1 MTSEL
6 ILVSRKDACR
16 MLGISIRTL
25 DNLVS
30 GGEIRVRRIGS
41 RVLFE
46 RRSLEAFSRSDHRTK
61 RANKCNA
68 VSGESVTPAQEID
81 NAIR

>member
-25 DNLVS
+25 DSLVRR
-30 GGEIRVRRIGS
+30 GEIRVRRIGS

-46 RRSLEAFSRSDHRTK
+46 RRSLEAFSRRDHRTQQ
-61 RANKCNA
+61 ANKGDA
-68 VSGESVTPAQEID
+68 ASREDMTLAKGID

>member
-1 MTSEL
+1 MMSEL

-25 DNLVS
+25 DNLVNC
-30 GGEIRVRRIGS
+30 GEIRVRRIGT

-46 RRSLEAFSRSDHRTK
+46 RRSLEAFSRSDHRTQAAHT
-61 RANKCNA
+61 RNA
-68 VSGESVTPAQEID
+68 ASGESAPAAQEID